1 MKRYIWIV
9 GLLLT
14 IGMVGCDNPKQSVAV
29 YKDNLQDLKGRD
41 KAEVVIGE
49 YRGVMPCADC
59 DGIET
64 LISLRADN
72 TYQYSSKYL
81 NKSDDV
87 FMREGK
93 WKLDGNIIT
102 LDGVDY
108 KFKLG
113 NRILSQLDLSGNDI
127 TGDISKYYVLTK
139 N

>member
-14 IGMVGCDNPKQSVAV
+14 IGMVGCDNPKQRVAV
-29 YKDNLQDLKGRD
+29 YKDNLQDLKGRE

-64 LISLRADN
+64 LISLHADN

>member
-1 MKRYIWIV
+1 MKTFVWTV
-9 GLLLT
+9 GVLVALVL
-14 IGMVGCDNPKQSVAV
+14 GGCDNPKQSVAA
-29 YKDNLQDLKGRD
+29 YKDNLQELKGRD
-41 KAEVVIGE
+41 KAEIVIGE

-64 LISLRADN
+64 LISLHPDN
-72 TYQYSSKYL
+72 TYKYSSKYL
-81 NKSDDV
+81 NKSEDV
-87 FMREGK
+87 FVREGK

-113 NRILSQLDLSGNDI
+113 NHVLSQLDLSGNDI

>member
-1 MKRYIWIV
+1 MKTFIWTV
-9 GLLLT
+9 GMLV
-14 IGMVGCDNPKQSVAV
+14 MVILGGCDNPKQSVAV
-29 YKDNLQDLKGRD
+29 YKDNLQELKGRD
-41 KAEVVIGE
+41 RGEIVIGE
-49 YRGVMPCADC
+49 YKGVMPCADC

-64 LISLRADN
+64 LISLHKDN
-72 TYQYSSKYL
+72 TYTYSSKYL

-87 FMREGK
+87 FVREGK
-93 WKLDGNIIT
+93 WKLDENIIT

-113 NRILSQLDLSGNDI
+113 NRMLSQLDLSGNDI

>member
-1 MKRYIWIV
+1 
-9 GLLLT
+9 
-14 IGMVGCDNPKQSVAV
+14 
-29 YKDNLQDLKGRD
+29 
-41 KAEVVIGE
+41 
-49 YRGVMPCADC
+49 
-59 DGIET
+59 
-64 LISLRADN
+64 
-72 TYQYSSKYL
+72 
-81 NKSDDV
+81 
-87 FMREGK
+87 MREGK